1 MSIPDGVSAILGDG
15 LPFLLVIVVPLVAI
29 PPSFD
34 KGKSSSLKFKYP
46 RPYPKTPKAGIT
58 GFLKSTPQILT
69 DKSAITK

>member
-34 KGKSSSLKFKYP
+34 KGKSSSYS
-46 RPYPKTPKAGIT
+46 RPYPKTPEAGIT